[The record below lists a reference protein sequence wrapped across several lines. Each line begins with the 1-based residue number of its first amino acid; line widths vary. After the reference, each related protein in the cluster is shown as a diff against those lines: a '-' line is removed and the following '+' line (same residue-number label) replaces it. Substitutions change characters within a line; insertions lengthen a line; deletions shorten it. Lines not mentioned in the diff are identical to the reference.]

1 MGSLGRGGGGTA
13 SKPKLK
19 EARVPAS
26 RMGSILGAQSLEFSK
41 VRGWQVQ
48 VRLTLCLLWAH
59 LSLFAQLPV
68 FLARTLAQM
77 TARLE
82 ALEKQIALKK

>member
-1 MGSLGRGGGGTA
+1 MGANGNGGLHPG
-13 SKPKLK
+13 SS
-19 EARVPAS
+19 VPS
-26 RMGSILGAQSLEFSK
+26 EFSK
-41 VRGWQVQ
+41 VWGWQVQ

-59 LSLFAQLPV
+59 LSLSAQLAV
-68 FLARTLAQM
+68 FLAHPLAQM